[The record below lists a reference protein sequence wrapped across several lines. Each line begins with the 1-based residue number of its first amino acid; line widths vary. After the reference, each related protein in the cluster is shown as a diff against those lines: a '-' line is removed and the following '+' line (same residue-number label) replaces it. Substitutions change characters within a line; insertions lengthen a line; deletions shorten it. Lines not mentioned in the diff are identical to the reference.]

1 MRILISDDD
10 RMCRI
15 ILRKSLEKLGHMVLE
30 SEDGNDAWDK
40 FQHWAP
46 DVVISD
52 WMMPGKSG
60 LDLCNAIRSDS
71 SVAYTYFILLTALN
85 DKDSVL
91 RGLEAGADD
100 YLTKPLDSKELQA
113 RLISATRV
121 TNLHRELDRLNKE
134 LFKEG
139 RTDPLTQVGNRRFM
153 EEELQQ
159 TFDRAVRYS
168 RSFAVALC
176 DIDYFKN
183 YNDQLGH
190 QMGDDAL
197 RKVAQILKTSGRLGD
212 YVFRYGGEEF
222 LVILPGQSVEKARL
236 AMERRRIAVLD
247 AKIDHPSSGV
257 ADHITVSIG
266 IAVFDPN
273 SDKSVDNLVER
284 ADEAL
289 YRAKS
294 QGRNQLIVHSLSE

>member
-10 RMCRI
+10 RMCRM

-30 SEDGNDAWDK
+30 SEDGNEAWEK
-40 FQHWAP
+40 FQHWGP

-52 WMMPGKSG
+52 WLMPGKNG

-121 TNLHRELDRLNKE
+121 TNLHRELARLNKE

-159 TFDRAVRYS
+159 TFDRAIRYS

-183 YNDQLGH
+183 YNDHLGH
-190 QMGDDAL
+190 QIGDDAL
-197 RKVAQILKTSGRLGD
+197 RKVALILKSSGRLGD

-222 LVILPGQSVEKARL
+222 LVILPGQSIEKARL
-236 AMERRRIAVLD
+236 AMERRRKAVID
-247 AKIDHPSSGV
+247 ASIHHPSSDV
-257 ADHITVSIG
+257 AEHITISIG
-266 IAVFDPN
+266 VAVFDRN
-273 SDKSVDNLVER
+273 IDDNVDVLVQR
-284 ADEAL
+284 ADAAL
-289 YRAKS
+289 YKAKS
-294 QGRNQLIVHSLSE
+294 DGRNRLVVHSSSE